1 MPPAKVIILEY
12 VCPGMGIVM
21 ANIMFS
27 SPANDLRKALQD
39 ADLGVLNPTPWAFML
54 GNCLGW
60 VTYGILKQN
69 LWIFFGNCPGFVLSI
84 WLNLGAVKLLYQ
96 KHHSDEMTKK
106 LVDYLAKK
114 DDDRSEE
121 HVKAERE
128 GEREGD
134 IEEKISSASSL
145 REISASKRW
154 TQTIVEVTSQRA
166 PAPILH
172 ENLVMIIS
180 IIWVICIAIIGLEPS
195 LEHSTREQIVAY
207 LVNLNLVFFYGG
219 PLSTIYSVLRERNTS
234 SIHIL
239 TMITNTLNAI
249 FWTAYGFAIQDYFIA
264 IPNGIGAIF
273 GGIQIFLC
281 MTFPR
286 KLRSNS
292 ELQVQ

>member
-1 MPPAKVIILEY
+1 MPSAKVIILEY
-12 VCPGMGIVM
+12 VCPGMGVVM

-106 LVDYLAKK
+106 LVNYLTKK
-114 DDDRSEE
+114 EDDKPEKL
-121 HVKAERE
+121 VNA
-128 GEREGD
+128 EGD
-134 IEEKISSASSL
+134 IEETISSVSSL
-145 REISASKRW
+145 REMSPARKW
-154 TQTIVEVTSQRA
+154 THIIVEVTSLRA

-172 ENLVMIIS
+172 ENMVMLIS
-180 IIWVICIAIIGLEPS
+180 IIWIVCIAIVGLEPS
-195 LEHSTREQIVAY
+195 LEHSTREKIVAY

-219 PLSTIYSVLRERNTS
+219 PLSTIYIVLREKNTS

-239 TMITNTLNAI
+239 TMMTNTLNAV
-249 FWTAYGFAIQDYFIA
+249 FW
-264 IPNGIGAIF
+264 
-273 GGIQIFLC
+273 
-281 MTFPR
+281 
-286 KLRSNS
+286 
-292 ELQVQ
+292 

>member
-1 MPPAKVIILEY
+1 
-12 VCPGMGIVM
+12 
-21 ANIMFS
+21 
-27 SPANDLRKALQD
+27 
-39 ADLGVLNPTPWAFML
+39 
-54 GNCLGW
+54 
-60 VTYGILKQN
+60 
-69 LWIFFGNCPGFVLSI
+69 
-84 WLNLGAVKLLYQ
+84 
-96 KHHSDEMTKK
+96 MTKK
-106 LVDYLAKK
+106 LVDHLSKK
-114 DDDRSEE
+114 NVDRLDEHLKSEN
-121 HVKAERE
+121 E
-128 GEREGD
+128 GEAKSD
-134 IEEKISSASSL
+134 IEETISSASSL

-172 ENLVMIIS
+172 ENMVMIIS

-281 MTFPR
+281 ITFPR
-286 KLRSNS
+286 NSRSDS
-292 ELQVQ
+292 EQRVE